1 MLNLIFYSIEEQ
13 SLAFNQMVELNQ
25 FWVHYHLLLLGLTKN
40 QKLLLVWKKSL
51 FEKHQRIGAMK
62 LTHKLGVIG
71 HPVKHSLSP
80 KIHRAFARQAGLD
93 IIYDKYDIQDA
104 DLGPFIKE
112 FFANGG
118 TGLNITVPH
127 KVNCIEF
134 VDSAANEVKRLMS
147 ANTLMIKDSSIYA
160 ESTDGPG
167 FMQDLNIK
175 KIDITK
181 KNILML
187 GAGGAAKSVASS
199 ICLSKKPNSIF
210 ISNRT
215 QSKVNELIKVLSRD
229 EHVTPLDFSEYRT
242 YGDRVKAIDIVIN
255 ATSKGLDGKFAWE
268 EDIPVDEETIF
279 YDLSYSNGQTSFSEW
294 ASQFSNNVFDGKGM
308 LVQQAALSFKHWF
321 GFSPNAEAVEDL
333 LIE

>member
-1 MLNLIFYSIEEQ
+1 
-13 SLAFNQMVELNQ
+13 
-25 FWVHYHLLLLGLTKN
+25 
-40 QKLLLVWKKSL
+40 
-51 FEKHQRIGAMK
+51 MK
-62 LTHKLGVIG
+62 LTHKLGVVG
-71 HPVKHSLSP
+71 HPIKYSLSP
-80 KIHRAFARQAGLD
+80 KIHRAFARQAGLE

-104 DLGPFIKE
+104 DLGLFIKE

-127 KVNCIEF
+127 KLNCIEF
-134 VDSAANEVKRLMS
+134 VDSAASEVKRLMS

-167 FMQDLNIK
+167 FLQDLHIK
-175 KIDITK
+175 EIDITN

-187 GAGGAAKSVASS
+187 GAGGAAKSIVSS

-215 QSKVNELIKVLSRD
+215 QSKVIELIKVLSRN
-229 EHVTPLDFSEYRT
+229 EHVTPIDFSEYKM
-242 YGDRVKAIDIVIN
+242 YEDRVKVMDIVIN
-255 ATSKGLDGKFAWE
+255 ATSKGLDGKFSWE
-268 EDIPVDEETIF
+268 EEIPVDQETIF
-279 YDLSYSNGQTSFSEW
+279 YDLSYSKGQTAFSEW

-308 LVQQAALSFKHWF
+308 LVRQAALSFKHWF
-321 GFSPNAEAVEDL
+321 GFSPNAEEVEDL